1 MWAEVKSKA
10 YCSCATSNQRV
21 GSEGRGGKFTLF
33 MSQSFPSLILE
44 DPRKAT
50 QKSPKEVKD
59 LCTENHRTVLK
70 KEDTNTWNEKITAGG
85 NCSHEIKR
93 CLLLE
98 RKVMTNLDSIFKAET
113 LLCQQRSI

>member
-1 MWAEVKSKA
+1 MKGVAQHTYS
-10 YCSCATSNQRV
+10 TSNQRV

-98 RKVMTNLDSIFKAET
+98 RKVMTNLDSIFKSRHY
-113 LLCQQRSI
+113 CVD